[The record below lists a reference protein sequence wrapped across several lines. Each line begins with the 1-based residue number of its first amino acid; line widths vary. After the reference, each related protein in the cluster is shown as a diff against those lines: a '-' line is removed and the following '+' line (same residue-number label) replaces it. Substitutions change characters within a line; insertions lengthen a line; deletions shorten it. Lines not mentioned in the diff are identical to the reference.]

1 MKIDI
6 TWFLTAVSLIVPLSL
21 HSNGDPIQAD
31 GCAATVFNIRKKII
45 CIYIWL
51 IGDILW
57 FTLDYIAGTYGRAA
71 LDFVQVLLAICG
83 ILEWKKGVILIADRK
98 NKCFKIKSSKI

>member
-6 TWFLTAVSLIVPLSL
+6 TWFLTAVSLIR
-21 HSNGDPIQAD
+21 
-31 GCAATVFNIRKKII
+31 TVFNIRKKII
-45 CIYIWL
+45 CFYIWL

-57 FTLDYIAGTYGRAA
+57 FVLDYTAGVYGRAA

-83 ILEWKKGVILIADRK
+83 ISEWKKA
-98 NKCFKIKSSKI
+98 SKF

>member
-6 TWFLTAVSLIVPLSL
+6 TWFLTSVSLI
-21 HSNGDPIQAD
+21 G
-31 GCAATVFNIRKKII
+31 TVFDIRKKII
-45 CIYIWL
+45 CFYIWL

-57 FTLDYIAGTYGRAA
+57 FVLDYTAGVYGRAA

-83 ILEWKKGVILIADRK
+83 ILEWKKA
-98 NKCFKIKSSKI
+98 SKF